1 MPLRIQVCPEDN
13 TLLKEILRPR
23 SVRIEEVMAEVNSKR
38 RSSTGADNNNRF
50 APKYVKKPPLSSSK
64 ALSFDSGSSLPIS
77 PTTKTGGYYLYGRRD
92 SINKTRFLLVR
103 TSHGD
108 GKQAFKRVTL
118 PGGST
123 VMQLRKMIE
132 KSMRNGVVK
141 SIWTLPDR
149 VLVEDD
155 SQIAQFADCQKV
167 EVEYDPSPVDP
178 GPAVVPEY
186 VKEQPIDSITPAN
199 STMEETKETTPPQEQ
214 QGGETAGTGNDYPIT
229 LLESDLGQHS
239 DPGNVTQ
246 EDTSSI
252 EGSIPLEAVPSMDV
266 TPVETEGN
274 DTLSEVESVH
284 KTPLRKSVDSDPG
297 DFVKIDNADNGNQE
311 EHGEPAKLKRV
322 GGDGEQTT
330 ERGAGDVESKKLP
343 TATVNP
349 LASEEEK
356 KDVEAKSSEVEQP
369 QEVPVKKSEDKSPY
383 GGLRQWMEKNPAA
396 VRCAATAAAVA
407 GLAGIG
413 AFVYARRVR
422 SGGV

>member
-1 MPLRIQVCPEDN
+1 MCI
-13 TLLKEILRPR
+13 
-23 SVRIEEVMAEVNSKR
+23 
-38 RSSTGADNNNRF
+38 
-50 APKYVKKPPLSSSK
+50 
-64 ALSFDSGSSLPIS
+64 
-77 PTTKTGGYYLYGRRD
+77 
-92 SINKTRFLLVR
+92 
-103 TSHGD
+103 SHG
-108 GKQAFKRVTL
+108 
-118 PGGST
+118 
-123 VMQLRKMIE
+123 
-132 KSMRNGVVK
+132 NVV
-141 SIWTLPDR
+141 
-149 VLVEDD
+149 
-155 SQIAQFADCQKV
+155 
-167 EVEYDPSPVDP
+167 
-178 GPAVVPEY
+178 
-186 VKEQPIDSITPAN
+186 
-199 STMEETKETTPPQEQ
+199 
-214 QGGETAGTGNDYPIT
+214 
-229 LLESDLGQHS
+229 
-239 DPGNVTQ
+239 Q

-297 DFVKIDNADNGNQE
+297 DFVKIDNADNGNQEEHGEPVKLKRVGGDGEQSTERGAGDVESKKLPTATVNPLASEEEKKDVEAKSSEVEQPHEIDNADNGNQE

-422 SGGV
+422 SGAFIKGDIFPPIYTGFSHAPWCPACKDLQKAWNAFADWSKDLNIKVGEVDVTVNPGLSGRFLVGEVDVTVNPGLSGRFLVTALPTIYQ

>member
-1 MPLRIQVCPEDN
+1 M
-13 TLLKEILRPR
+13 
-23 SVRIEEVMAEVNSKR
+23 
-38 RSSTGADNNNRF
+38 
-50 APKYVKKPPLSSSK
+50 
-64 ALSFDSGSSLPIS
+64 DSEPSLVSLP
-77 PTTKTGGYYLYGRRD
+77 
-92 SINKTRFLLVR
+92 
-103 TSHGD
+103 
-108 GKQAFKRVTL
+108 
-118 PGGST
+118 
-123 VMQLRKMIE
+123 E
-132 KSMRNGVVK
+132 
-141 SIWTLPDR
+141 
-149 VLVEDD
+149 
-155 SQIAQFADCQKV
+155 
-167 EVEYDPSPVDP
+167 PSPQTFNNVRRQRFVYKP
-178 GPAVVPEY
+178 KRLHFSKENT
-186 VKEQPIDSITPAN
+186 VKEQPIGSITPAN

-229 LLESDLGQHS
+229 LLESELGQHS

-369 QEVPVKKSEDKSPY
+369 QEVPAKKSEDKSPY